1 MSGSDLDSGME
12 FEKYRTYLAL
22 LAGLQIDPRLQAKV
36 DLSGVVQQTLLEAH
50 LHREQIKSQDSEQ
63 KLAWLRRVMSNNLA
77 DEIRKANANK
87 RDARRE
93 LRLQADIERSSI
105 FLRDWLVG
113 REETPSQHLQKQER
127 ALELA
132 TALQKLPDHQRQA
145 LILQN
150 WHDWTLAQ
158 IAEHIGTSTADV
170 AGLLKRWLRQ
180 LREDMERQN
189 RV

>member
-1 MSGSDLDSGME
+1 MTGGGLESGME
-12 FEKYRTYLAL
+12 FEKYRTYLGI

-50 LHREQIKSQDSEQ
+50 LHREQIKAQDSEQ

-77 DEIRKANANK
+77 DEIRKANADK

-93 LRLQADIERSSI
+93 LHLHADVERSSI
-105 FLRDWLVG
+105 FLQDWLVG
-113 REETPSQHLQKQER
+113 KEESPLQSLQNQER
-127 ALELA
+127 AIELA
-132 TALQKLPDHQRQA
+132 TALQKLPEQQRQA

-158 IAEHIGTSTADV
+158 IAEHMGKSTSAV
-170 AGLLKRWLRQ
+170 AGLLKRGLRQ
-180 LREDMERQN
+180 LREDLERQN
-189 RV
+189 RN